1 MKINQK
7 KCIQCEQCLPYC
19 PVEAII
25 KNEEI
30 IEVDYDECVE
40 CNICYYSNVCP
51 VDAFEP
57 ADLEDELRAFRNT
70 FSDPLQTHKDTNVLG
85 RGTEEMK
92 TNDVTGNFKPGY
104 VGVGIE
110 LGRPGTGTR
119 FYDVQKVARTCA
131 QYNVKFAK
139 ENPVTTIMKNKN
151 TGEMEEK
158 YLNEKT
164 LSAIVE
170 FTLPIEELEDLLKSL
185 EQVAK
190 EVETVFSLEVISKV
204 INEKEIP
211 GLEKAKKYGY
221 DVYPNGK
228 VNVGLGRPRYNF
240 EEGVGSNDS

>member
-1 MKINQK
+1 VKINQD
-7 KCIQCEQCLPYC
+7 KCIKCENCLPYC

-25 KNEEI
+25 KKEGNVV
-30 IEVDYDECVE
+30 VDYDECVE

-57 ADLEDELRAFRNT
+57 AKLDDELRAFRNT
-70 FSDPLQTHKDTNVLG
+70 FSDPLQTHADTNVLG

-92 TNDVTGNFKPGY
+92 TNDVTGNFKPGF

-119 FYDVQKVARTCA
+119 FYDVQKVAKTCA
-131 QYNVKFAK
+131 QYNVSFAK
-139 ENPVTTIMKNKN
+139 ENPVTTIMEDKS
-151 TGEMEEK
+151 TGDIKDK

-170 FTLPIEELEDLLKSL
+170 FTLPIEELKDLLNSL
-185 EQVAK
+185 EEVAK
-190 EVETVFSLEVISKV
+190 EVETVFSVEVISKV
-204 INEKEIP
+204 VNEEKIP
-211 GLEKAKKYGY
+211 GLEEVEKYDY
-221 DVYPNGK
+221 EAYPNGK

-240 EEGVGSNDS
+240 AEGADNDDS